1 MADDSGSPPV
11 DVRLEALMGA
21 VEDVREQMQESLAEV
36 RQLVEQSREAVFRM
50 ENLLAT
56 SDPSAS
62 LRVAERVDGVHAI
75 AERTRK
81 RQGLLMGVVIA
92 QAVTLVVAIIVVLL
106 MRADVREVAAA
117 QPALGDQDRTLTSA
131 VDPQLQADHE
141 SPANDSIKRRR
152 SSRRHR

>member
-50 ENLLAT
+50 ENLMAT

-81 RQGLLMGVVIA
+81 RQGVLMGVVIA
-92 QAVTLVVAIIVVLL
+92 QAVMLVIAIVVVLL

-117 QPALGDQDRTLTSA
+117 QPAVTEQDRTMTSA
-131 VDPQLQADHE
+131 VDPQLQGEND

-152 SSRRHR
+152 LSRRHR

>member
-50 ENLLAT
+50 ENLMAT

-92 QAVTLVVAIIVVLL
+92 QAVMLLVAIVVVLL
-106 MRADVREVAAA
+106 MRADVREVAAG
-117 QPALGDQDRTLTSA
+117 QPAVAEQDRTLTSA
-131 VDPQLQADHE
+131 VDPQLQGENE
-141 SPANDSIKRRR
+141 SPTNDGIKRRR
-152 SSRRHR
+152 LSRRHR

>member
-1 MADDSGSPPV
+1 
-11 DVRLEALMGA
+11 VRLEALMGA

-36 RQLVEQSREAVFRM
+36 RQLVEQSREAVFRV

-92 QAVTLVVAIIVVLL
+92 QAVMLVVAIVVVLL
-106 MRADVREVAAA
+106 TRADVQEVAAG
-117 QPALGDQDRTLTSA
+117 QPVMVDQDRTLTSA
-131 VDPQLQADHE
+131 VDPHLQGENE
-141 SPANDSIKRRR
+141 SPATDGIKRRR
-152 SSRRHR
+152 LSRRHR